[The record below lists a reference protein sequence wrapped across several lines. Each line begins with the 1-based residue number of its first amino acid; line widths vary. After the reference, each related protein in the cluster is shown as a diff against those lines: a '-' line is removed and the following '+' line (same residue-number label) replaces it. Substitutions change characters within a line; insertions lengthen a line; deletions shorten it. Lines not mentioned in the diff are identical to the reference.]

1 MVSRA
6 VAISFALSAACAFP
20 QARFDVASIKPSKL
34 SGEGHN
40 RESLTANPGTLT
52 MHNMSLKSALQWAY
66 RMKEYQ
72 VSGPAWIGDER
83 FDISARAADPVG
95 EQQLRG
101 MLQSLLAERFKIVLH
116 HEQKD
121 LPFYALLVAKNG
133 PKLTAG
139 KADGKSA
146 LEPKGMSLAAHD
158 TSLGEVADLLT
169 QIATRLNLPPVVDM
183 TGLKGRFN
191 FTVDGTDLLQSIG
204 AGNAAPDPST
214 IMVGVSE
221 ILREQ
226 LGLKAELRKAPTDVL
241 IIDRAEK
248 LPTEN

>member
-1 MVSRA
+1 MISRA
-6 VAISFALSAACAFP
+6 LAISFLLSAAWAFP
-20 QARFDVASIKPSKL
+20 QSRFDVASIKPSKL
-34 SGEGHN
+34 SGEGRN
-40 RESLTANPGTLT
+40 RENVTANPGTLT
-52 MHNMSLKSALQWAY
+52 MHNVSLKSALQWAY

-83 FDISARAADPVG
+83 FDISAKAAGAAG
-95 EQQLRG
+95 EQQLRR
-101 MLQSLLAERFKIVLH
+101 MLQNLLADRFKITLH
-116 HEQKD
+116 HEKKD

-139 KADGKSA
+139 KADGKSV
-146 LEPKGMSLAAHD
+146 LQPKGMGLAAQD

-169 QIATRLNLPPVVDM
+169 QIASRMNLPPVVDM

-204 AGNAAPDPST
+204 AGNAAPDPSAL
-214 IMVGVSE
+214 MVGVLE
-221 ILREQ
+221 ILQEQ
-226 LGLKAELRKAPTDVL
+226 LGLRAELRKAPTDVL
-241 IIDRAEK
+241 IVDRAEK

>member
-1 MVSRA
+1 MIARA
-6 VAISFALSAACAFP
+6 VAVSFILSAMCAFP

-34 SGEGHN
+34 TGEGRN
-40 RESLTANPGTLT
+40 RENVTANPGTLT
-52 MHNMSLKSALQWAY
+52 MHNVSLRSALQWAY

-72 VSGPAWIGDER
+72 ISGPAWIGDER
-83 FDISARAADPVG
+83 FDISAKAADPAA

-101 MLQSLLAERFKIVLH
+101 MLQNLLSDRFKIALH
-116 HEQKD
+116 REKKI

-139 KADGKSA
+139 KADGKSV
-146 LEPKGMSLAAHD
+146 LQPKGMGLAAQD

-169 QIATRLNLPPVVDM
+169 QIATRLNLPPVIDM
-183 TGLKGRFN
+183 TGLRGRFD

-204 AGNAAPDPST
+204 AGNTPDPST
-214 IMVGVSE
+214 IMVGVTE
-221 ILREQ
+221 ILQEQ
-226 LGLKAELRKAPTDVL
+226 LGLRAELRKASTDVL
-241 IIDRAEK
+241 IVDRAEK

>member
-1 MVSRA
+1 MTSRA
-6 VAISFALSAACAFP
+6 VAISFFLSAACAFP

-34 SGEGHN
+34 TGEGRN
-40 RESLTANPGTLT
+40 RENVTANPGTLT
-52 MHNMSLKSALQWAY
+52 MHNVSLRSALQWAY

-83 FDISARAADPVG
+83 FDISAKAADAVG

-101 MLQSLLAERFKIVLH
+101 ILQNLLSDRFKIALH
-116 HEQKD
+116 REKKV

-133 PKLTAG
+133 PKLAAG
-139 KADGKSA
+139 QTDGKSV
-146 LEPKGMSLAAHD
+146 LEPKGMGLAAHD
-158 TSLGEVADLLT
+158 TSLSEVADLLT
-169 QIATRLNLPPVVDM
+169 QIATRLNLPPVIDM

-204 AGNAAPDPST
+204 AGSATPDPSA
-214 IMVGVSE
+214 IMVGVTE
-221 ILREQ
+221 ILQEQ
-226 LGLKAELRKAPTDVL
+226 LGLRAELRKAPTDVL
-241 IIDRAEK
+241 IVDRAEK

>member
-1 MVSRA
+1 MVARA
-6 VAISFALSAACAFP
+6 AAASFFLSAVCAFP
-20 QARFDVASIKPSKL
+20 QARFDVASVKPSRL
-34 SGEGHN
+34 TGEGRN
-40 RESLTANPGTLT
+40 RESVVANPGTLT
-52 MHNMSLKSALQWAY
+52 MHNVSLRSALQWAY

-83 FDISARAADPVG
+83 YDISAKAADPVE

-101 MLQSLLAERFKIVLH
+101 MLQNLLADRFKITLH
-116 HEQKD
+116 HESRV
-121 LPFYALLVAKNG
+121 LPFYALLVGKSG

-139 KADGKSA
+139 KADGKSV
-146 LEPKGMSLAAHD
+146 LEPKGMGLAARD
-158 TSLGEVADLLT
+158 TSLSEVADLLT

-204 AGNAAPDPST
+204 AGNAAPDPAA

-221 ILREQ
+221 ILQEQ

-241 IIDRAEK
+241 IVDRAEK